1 MIVVAA
7 ATGEYGS
14 LVVENLLQRVSPSEV
29 AVAVRNPRKAEQ
41 WSDRGVD
48 VRFADYDHPGSLR
61 EAFRGAGRLLFIS
74 SPVSDAAGSR
84 VDQHRKVVEAAADAG
99 VGTIAYTSG
108 VGADVVEHGVLG
120 EHNATEQI
128 ISESGLPHIF
138 LRHPLYS
145 DLFITAEVLRSAVE
159 AGEVS
164 SNTGGRGL
172 NTAFRVDLAEAA
184 AVVLSRDDLDQ
195 DLYEFTGPLWTYPQ
209 LAEVLT
215 NVSRQPV
222 KYREVEGDEA
232 DPLGLTQ
239 VIRAGGFEYQ
249 TPDLQQVLGHPPVT
263 LREAVAKALT
273 SATT

>member
-14 LVVENLLQRVSPSEV
+14 LVVENLLQRVPPSEV
-29 AVAVRNPRKAEQ
+29 AVAVRNPSKAEQ
-41 WSDRGVD
+41 WSDRAVD
-48 VRFADYDHPGSLR
+48 VRFADYDHLGSLR
-61 EAFRGAGRLLFIS
+61 EAFRGAGLLLFIS

-84 VDQHRKVVEAAADAG
+84 VDQHRKVVEAAVDAG

-145 DLFITAEVLRSAVE
+145 DLFITPEVLRSALE

-172 NTAFRVDLAEAA
+172 NTAFRADLAEAA

-215 NVSRQPV
+215 DVSRQPV
-222 KYREVEGDEA
+222 KYRELEGDEA
-232 DPLGLTQ
+232 EPLGLTH

-249 TPDLQQVLGHPPVT
+249 TPDLQHVLGHPPMT
-263 LREAVAKALT
+263 LREAVATALT

>member
-1 MIVVAA
+1 MIVITA

-14 LVVENLLQRVSPSEV
+14 LVVENLLQRVSPTELV
-29 AVAVRNPRKAEQ
+29 VAVRNPSKAEQ

-48 VRFADYDHPGSLR
+48 VRFADYDHPESLR

-74 SPVSDAAGSR
+74 SPVSDEAGSR

-145 DLFITAEVLRSAVE
+145 DLFITREVLRSALE

-164 SNTGGRGL
+164 SNTAGRGL
-172 NTAFRVDLAEAA
+172 NTAFRADLAKAA
-184 AVVLSRDDLDQ
+184 ALVLSRDDLDQ

-215 NVSRQPV
+215 EVSGQPV
-222 KYREVEGDEA
+222 KYRELEGDEV
-232 DPLGLTQ
+232 DPLSLTQ

-249 TPDLQQVLGHPPVT
+249 TPDLQQVLGHPAIS
-263 LREAVAKALT
+263 LREGVTRVLT
-273 SATT
+273 SATA

>member
-1 MIVVAA
+1 MIVIAA

-29 AVAVRNPRKAEQ
+29 AVAVRNPSKAKQ

-48 VRFADYDHPGSLR
+48 VRFADYDYPESLR
-61 EAFRGAGRLLFIS
+61 EAFYGADRLLFIS
-74 SPVSDAAGSR
+74 SPVSDEARSR
-84 VDQHRKVVEAAADAG
+84 VDQHRRVVEAAADAG

-108 VGADVVEHGVLG
+108 IGADLVEYGVLG

-128 ISESGLPHIF
+128 ISEVGLPHIF

-145 DLFITAEVLRSAVE
+145 DLFITPEVVRSALD

-172 NTAFRVDLAEAA
+172 NTAFRADLAEAA
-184 AVVLSRDDLDQ
+184 AAVLSRDDVDQ

-209 LAEVLT
+209 LAEVLAE
-215 NVSRQPV
+215 VSGQPV
-222 KYREVEGDEA
+222 RYRELEGDVA

-239 VIRAGGFEYQ
+239 VIRSGGFEYQ
-249 TPDLQQVLGHPPVT
+249 TGELEQVLGHSAISLRDAVT
-263 LREAVAKALT
+263 RVLT
-273 SATT
+273 TTTA